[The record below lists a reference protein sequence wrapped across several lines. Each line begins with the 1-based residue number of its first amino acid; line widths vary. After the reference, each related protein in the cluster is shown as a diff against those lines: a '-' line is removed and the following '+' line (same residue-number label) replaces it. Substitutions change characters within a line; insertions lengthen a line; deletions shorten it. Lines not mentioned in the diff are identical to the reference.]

1 MRVVICLAGIVV
13 LVGTTSSAL
22 RTLVVPRRLR
32 SKLTSVSTQ
41 ATLAVFRGLARATRD
56 FASRDRLL
64 AWAAP
69 ISILVTL
76 AVWLTGYL
84 VGYSLVLYGLS
95 DLGVTAA
102 TREAGSSLF
111 TLGFASSDRQRLT
124 AVDFLAAATGPVI
137 MGLLIGYLS
146 AVYAAYNR
154 READVT
160 MLDSRAGEP
169 NWGPEI
175 LARHSLVSTTENLR
189 ELFRG
194 WERWAADVSESH
206 TNYPVLIFVRSPR
219 PGRNWVVGLLA
230 VMDAAALQL
239 ACSPSMPQGE
249 ARIAVRMGFV
259 CLRDLAE
266 TLGIG
271 YNGDPDPDSPIRLTY
286 EQFLVAY
293 ERLRQADFPLERPPE
308 QAWPHFRGWRV
319 NYESIAYELASRVD
333 AVPAKWSG
341 PRRFTSEEL
350 EPQAPPNRQPRG
362 Q

>member
-1 MRVVICLAGIVV
+1 VRVVICLAGIVV

-146 AVYAAYNR
+146 AVYAAYNSVP
-154 READVT
+154 AAT
-160 MLDSRAGEP
+160 S
-169 NWGPEI
+169 PEI
-175 LARHSLVSTTENLR
+175 VT
-189 ELFRG
+189 
-194 WERWAADVSESH
+194 
-206 TNYPVLIFVRSPR
+206 
-219 PGRNWVVGLLA
+219 GLLRGTL
-230 VMDAAALQL
+230 DADPCQL
-239 ACSPSMPQGE
+239 RKMKQRRGRHHEEGE
-249 ARIAVRMGFV
+249 GGNRQH
-259 CLRDLAE
+259 L
-266 TLGIG
+266 LGLEPKAHLG
-271 YNGDPDPDSPIRLTY
+271 PVPV
-286 EQFLVAY
+286 ELVV
-293 ERLRQADFPLERPPE
+293 ERLDTDP
-308 QAWPHFRGWRV
+308 
-319 NYESIAYELASRVD
+319 
-333 AVPAKWSG
+333 
-341 PRRFTSEEL
+341 
-350 EPQAPPNRQPRG
+350 
-362 Q
+362 